1 MKRTKVCVTAAI
13 TAAVAAVTLGAPS
26 ASAAPLDTIDEAF
39 DRSIARAEARGIA
52 AETTVRSSSSGNLQD
67 TLIVLPRRTPVT
79 MLWSANPE
87 GESSW
92 TVKQGRRLLGSAG
105 VNTADGAWGTLSSL
119 IYRDPRTFAD
129 SRGLSMTT
137 AMAGLD
143 QVWGYDGV
151 EGGKPF
157 AGEPWVIY
165 ASGTETL
172 KYLLPAT
179 GGRPSQTWTAVREQR
194 GSGGRTIVTAR
205 ADANATTTCS
215 YPRIR
220 VSIRGG
226 VIESSSW
233 TERCG
238 AVTTTYSTKATYR
251 PKVTKAPARAITE
264 DAAFAIPVPGQ
275 DPSWPAVVQAVLAT
289 ANGAGVQPS
298 TGGSFTS
305 REAVIGALTPMYT
318 IMQAG
323 NPGRIEVSVSA
334 EFPGASTYVITPT
347 AGATSLGVGEDRNA
361 ITKVAITVDASG
373 ILSRLDVTQRVPAF
387 ADPVTSTSTFFPLS

>member
-1 MKRTKVCVTAAI
+1 MNRTKACIGAAI
-13 TAAVAAVTLGAPS
+13 TTAVAAVTLGAQPAS
-26 ASAAPLDTIDEAF
+26 ASPLDTIDGAF

-52 AETTVRSSSSGNLQD
+52 AETTVRSSSGGNLQD
-67 TLIVLPRRTPVT
+67 TLVALPRRAPVT
-79 MLWSANPE
+79 MLWSANPA
-87 GESSW
+87 GEASW
-92 TVKQGRRLLGSAG
+92 TAKQGRRLLGSAG
-105 VNTADGAWGTLSSL
+105 VTTADGAWGTLSSL
-119 IYRDPRTFAD
+119 IYGDPRTFAD

-137 AMAGLD
+137 AITDLD

-157 AGEPWVIY
+157 AGEPWEID
-165 ASGTETL
+165 SLGTKTL

-179 GGRPSQTWTAVREQR
+179 GGRPGQTWTAVREQR
-194 GSGGRTIVTAR
+194 AAGGRTILTAR

-233 TERCG
+233 TEKCG

-251 PKVTKAPARAITE
+251 PKVTKAPARAITQ

-275 DPSWPAVVQAVLAT
+275 DPSWPAVVQAVIAT

-305 REAVIGALTPMYT
+305 REAVLGALTPMYT

-323 NPGRIEVSVSA
+323 NPGRIDVNSST

-361 ITKVAITVDASG
+361 ITKVTVTVDGSG
-373 ILSRLDVTQRVPAF
+373 ILSRLDVTQRVPAL
-387 ADPVTSTSTFFPLS
+387 ADPVTATSTFFPLS